1 MLDPNF
7 AAKMAITLAGGAG
20 EPGLPPVDLI
30 TVCDTAHERVAG
42 ATGLVAARALPPPEW
57 IDREA
62 WAHANATSLSRLLG
76 PLGERAGA
84 DLGPLAGPVRAA
96 TGGLATAEA
105 GALLGLVAKRVL
117 GQYDLTLTDPDVP
130 ARLLF
135 VGPNILEA
143 AETLDADPG
152 ELLTWIALHEVTH
165 AVQFSAVTWLRPH
178 LAELLGALIASLD
191 VDVDWGA
198 LLRLPSVDDLR
209 DAVDAFRDRGL
220 ASLLGAGGE
229 GFTDLLDRVQATMA
243 LVEGHAEWT
252 MDAVAGDL
260 VPNLGALR
268 EALDRRRADRSG
280 LLRFADRLLGLDMK
294 MRQYEE
300 GRAFCD
306 AAVELG
312 GTELL
317 ARAWSEPEAAPT
329 SAELSDPA
337 AWRARVA

>member
-30 TVCDTAHERVAG
+30 TVCDTAHERIAD
-42 ATGLVAARALPPPEW
+42 ATGLVPAQALPPPEW
-57 IDREA
+57 VDREA
-62 WAHANATSLSRLLG
+62 WAKANAVSLSRLLE

-84 DLGPLAGPVRAA
+84 DLGPLSGPLRAA
-96 TGGLATAEA
+96 TGGIATAEA
-105 GALLGLVAKRVL
+105 GALLGLVAKRVM

-143 AETLDADPG
+143 AEKLDADAG

-178 LAELLGALIASLD
+178 LAELLTELLASLD
-191 VDVDWGA
+191 IEVDWSN
-198 LLRLPSVDDLR
+198 LLRLPSVTELR
-209 DAVDAFRDRGL
+209 EAVDTVRDRGL
-220 ASLLGAGGE
+220 ASFLGPARS
-229 GFTDLLDRVQATMA
+229 DLLDRVQATMA
-243 LVEGHAEWT
+243 LVEGHAEWS

-260 VPNLGALR
+260 VPNLEDLR
-268 EALDRRRADRSG
+268 AALDRRRAERTG
-280 LLRFADRLLGLDMK
+280 LLRFADRLLGLDLK

-306 AAVELG
+306 AVVALG
-312 GTELL
+312 GPGLL
-317 ARAWSEPEAAPT
+317 TRAWAEPETVPT
-329 SAELSDPA
+329 AAELADPA
-337 AWRARVA
+337 AWRARVT